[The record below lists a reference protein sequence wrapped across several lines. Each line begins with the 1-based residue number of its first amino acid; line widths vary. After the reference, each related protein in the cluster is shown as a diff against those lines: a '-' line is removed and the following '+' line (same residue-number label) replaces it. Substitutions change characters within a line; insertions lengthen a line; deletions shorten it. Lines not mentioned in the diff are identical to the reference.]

1 MMNTMN
7 VLVLSVQRM
16 GVAFLFMAG
25 VSLVSCSSTP
35 EPQPEPSKEEIR
47 KDADRFF
54 KKIEKEET
62 QSQNPE

>member
-1 MMNTMN
+1 MNTMTLN
-7 VLVLSVQRM
+7 CFAIRRM
-16 GVAFLFMAG
+16 GMASLFLIGM
-25 VSLVSCSSTP
+25 VLVSCSSAP

-62 QSQNPE
+62 QSPYLE